1 MSDAW
6 VAGEYRVRYLDREG
20 VEHVEVVEV
29 RPYATTDG
37 WAAWCEG
44 WPAFS
49 GRDAAHALRHAVGF
63 GGRELF
69 VLEIIAPDAP
79 SRAELCA
86 QVAKMERERDEAR
99 AEVARITALLD
110 TTEHHAAAQELDL
123 HSLRGD
129 YSALVAE
136 VERLRAE
143 HEAPGLL
150 WYAYDAECGYET
162 YRTAAEAKAAA
173 EASIE
178 SARDEDH
185 WPEEVEYI
193 EWGRLIPY
201 ERATQTEYVAAKDDE
216 SGRCERDGLSH
227 LCNYEL
233 ADARARG
240 AGGVA

>member
-1 MSDAW
+1 MDDEMSDEEIVRF
-6 VAGEYRVRYLDREG
+6 VATLKRLRERGDEGRTAVVRAADLG
-20 VEHVEVVEV
+20 AVI
-29 RPYATTDG
+29 DG
-37 WAAWCEG
+37 WLT
-44 WPAFS
+44 
-49 GRDAAHALRHAVGF
+49 ALH
-63 GGRELF
+63 
-69 VLEIIAPDAP
+69 
-79 SRAELCA
+79 
-86 QVAKMERERDEAR
+86 ERDEAR
-99 AEVARITALLD
+99 
-110 TTEHHAAAQELDL
+110 
-123 HSLRGD
+123 
-129 YSALVAE
+129 AE

-162 YRTAAEAKAAA
+162 YRTATEAKAAA

-240 AGGVA
+240 AGGAR